1 MSFPMNREN
10 TGITQSPDS
19 ALRQLL
25 AEAIKKSG
33 KKRPEIAAG
42 MSPLVGVRVSS
53 SMLNDFTSQKKTA
66 ARFPAAFVKAF
77 CVVVG
82 SSSIQTL
89 LYDEQTVALMALGE
103 RVRQCQPLLA
113 QIVAL
118 TDQIALLQ
126 SRTPKRKKGTR

>member
-1 MSFPMNREN
+1 MRLPISREN
-10 TGITQSPDS
+10 TGTAQPPDS

-25 AEAIKKSG
+25 TDAIKRSG
-33 KKRPEIAAG
+33 KKRLQIAQE
-42 MSPLVGVRVSS
+42 MSPLVGVQVSTY
-53 SMLNDFTSQKKTA
+53 MLNDFTSQKKAA

-126 SRTPKRKKGTR
+126 PSTKKKKRTQ